1 MWRIGDYDEP
11 QVLICGWAVQSANR
25 ADAERW
31 PGVGSAPS
39 SEPQLVAVLVSP
51 SQTQRRLHLCRKRVK
66 APKASSYLAQP
77 TWSRRKR
84 SMHVLTEAFT
94 PEPYGQPDATHLVHD
109 GPTRPALPWW
119 HRSMP
124 VQVSMQSE
132 RAFGLT
138 RICRGAVNQGQC
150 AGVHPAGA
158 RLWARLHGTPR
169 HLPQQGM
176 SRSGRG
182 VELNL
187 HCGVWTA

>member
-1 MWRIGDYDEP
+1 MMNHRCSPVAG
-11 QVLICGWAVQSANR
+11 QSSQPTGQMLSAGQALAAHPALNHSSLQCL
-25 ADAERW
+25 
-31 PGVGSAPS
+31 SAPARHRDACTCAEKES
-39 SEPQLVAVLVSP
+39 RHRRPVAAWLSP
-51 SQTQRRLHLCRKRVK
+51 HG
-66 APKASSYLAQP
+66 AGASAACMCLQ
-77 TWSRRKR
+77 K
-84 SMHVLTEAFT
+84 LFT

-109 GPTRPALPWW
+109 GPGRPALPWW
-119 HRSMP
+119 HRSRP
-124 VQVSMQSE
+124 VQVSMQLE

-182 VELNL
+182 VELSL